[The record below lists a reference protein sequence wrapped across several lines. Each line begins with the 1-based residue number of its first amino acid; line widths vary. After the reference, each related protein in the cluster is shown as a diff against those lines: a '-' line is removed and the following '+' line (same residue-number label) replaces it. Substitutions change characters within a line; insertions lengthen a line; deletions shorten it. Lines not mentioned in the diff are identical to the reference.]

1 MQLLKS
7 KNHTPMTPPLDSNGQ
22 PIPSSRLMR
31 FILGRLTE
39 KEESLAE
46 CARRVIEKD
55 RANVR
60 KAILGEWSNGDV
72 SRTIVE
78 RVYNYAIAHDVRWLN
93 ASELAAEIGVR
104 VEVAERIILASRY
117 KGKVLQTQQEPQ
129 LVLWDLT
136 ANKPVIGEQS

>member
-1 MQLLKS
+1 
-7 KNHTPMTPPLDSNGQ
+7 
-22 PIPSSRLMR
+22 
-31 FILGRLTE
+31 
-39 KEESLAE
+39 
-46 CARRVIEKD
+46 VIEKD